1 MFSLFL
7 EIAALSWVGS
17 GPQLEFGS
25 ANSDDCVAS
34 HKLLRDGSEIFT
46 FPTLDQFEYV
56 DSDSLSPGSSHQ
68 YQLRVVSVTGSNVD
82 SSVLTVCA
90 GDSNCKKPHVRKKL
104 AVHCGM

>member
-25 ANSDDCVAS
+25 ANSEDCVAS

-68 YQLRVVSVTGSNVD
+68 YQLRVVSISGSTVD
-82 SSVLTVCA
+82 SSVLTVCT
-90 GDSNCKKPHVRKKL
+90 GNTICKKPHV
-104 AVHCGM
+104 